1 MHELSRPKVAPCL
14 LWIAAN
20 LAASCLGITSATK
33 LRAAETE
40 YFFEGIV
47 SQTTV
52 YGTAGLKLPADVT
65 YAAPLTGVLTI
76 NDSAPLFSSS
86 SGGAYSSYNAV
97 SDLRVTVGGTTY
109 TKTAM
114 TGQYAFAPR
123 ERIEIYDNLT
133 SGTPGILL
141 DGFEA
146 SVGSEDTSDRSNW
159 RQTRMT
165 LALEERSPVPQ
176 AITSSS
182 LAGLQLSLSRF
193 TSGRTLEFYDSSLDL
208 TQSSHHYM
216 LGFTANI
223 TSLFRRTQVGD
234 VSGGSVVVADG
245 NQAVIGVATEG
256 TIDASAGSAEVA
268 SLDGATLNTGAGGA
282 TVTTLSS
289 GTINT
294 SGGTVTTEGGTFTG
308 SITGSG
314 GLSMDGDG
322 TLRLESANTFGGG
335 TFINSGTIEIA
346 RGDAI
351 GSAPIRIA
359 NNGKFRAVAGVAVA
373 NRVVAASPEAIYEH
387 VLGESDLITNL
398 APISNGIATADIAA
412 GDSAATTVTSNFNAN
427 GSVSLSGLNG
437 TSFLMVLD
445 LSGYIPQDA
454 TVADHYLGWLDAT
467 ANDGDGGWVNAVV
480 ANIGEP
486 GTLAGSYTTGYQAF
500 LDANGGWDGTTML
513 GAYGLDLPNQQVW
526 AVIDHN
532 SDFGVTNNG
541 ILVVPEPGTLAL
553 AGLGLAGI
561 AAGWRHRHRRTLVA
575 CLGIGLVAASV
586 PEAASAQDPIE
597 VTGGTAATI
606 PGTYVSGTYP
616 SVLVSGTSSTLT
628 VNEPLMIQGT
638 FDNTTV
644 LTIQSNGQLT
654 VNADVTLT
662 NEEEFSVSFTG
673 AIVGSGGVLDLQSG
687 TLSVGGSLQLS
698 GATAFQRTAGSYLVR
713 ALDLSD
719 GAAVTFRAG
728 DQLNNNGVFTVATSV
743 AIATGASLTLEQNLA
758 ADFVTLIGAGSTL
771 SRTAQT
777 LTLTELT
784 ISDGANLDLI
794 AGDFVDGISVGNYDP
809 GQTGSSTVNLA
820 PGATGLSAIALGLL
834 SNGSIPQLA
843 TIPYAVDYLA
853 LGGQSLTYR
862 SSNGIEDTIRNFVDV
877 GDNATLT
884 LEKDLTLT
892 GENGGLL
899 LASGGAINRNGF
911 SVSAP
916 SLYLQTGGSFTLD
929 ATATVTDSVSVN
941 VFDAAETATLTLAE
955 NLVLTGETAPF
966 GRGLSL
972 SGAGATLVRGEG
984 ITITATAAD
993 TELRVANSA
1002 DFTVRAG
1009 DTFTGA
1015 RLVAESGGLLK
1026 IASAQEVAT
1035 VSVAFTD
1042 FETSAPA
1049 ILTVNAPLTITG
1061 TDPGALAVDG
1071 GGQLAVNADVAVGD
1085 VVVSS
1090 FSDTSVLSLS
1100 AGTFTA
1106 DTMTVTSSSV
1116 TRSGGVYDIG
1126 TLTLQGS
1133 SMTFQA
1139 GDSLAGLALEDVAF
1153 PTEAAAAFSTATA
1166 LSLDSLSILGTSA
1179 LTLGSFDGS
1188 DAFVSDYGLRLAG
1201 DKAADLEPLVTA
1213 GRIIA
1218 PNFGE
1223 LTIFYDSAAGATYV
1237 STVPEPAGLSLAAFG
1252 LAAAAALRR
1261 RAGSRRDASD
1271 DRA

>member
-1 MHELSRPKVAPCL
+1 MHDLLPLKVAPFL
-14 LWIAAN
+14 LWIAVN
-20 LAASCLGITSATK
+20 LAASCLGITSAAK
-33 LRAAETE
+33 LRAAEVE
-40 YFFEGIV
+40 YVFEGIV
-47 SQTTV
+47 TLKTS
-52 YGTAGLKLPADVT
+52 YGTAGLKLPADIT
-65 YAAPLTGVLTI
+65 YGAALTGVLTI

-97 SDLRVTVGGTTY
+97 SDLRATIGGTTY

-123 ERIEIYDNLT
+123 ERVAIYENFT
-133 SGTPGILL
+133 SGTPGTLL
-141 DGFEA
+141 DAFQA
-146 SVGSEDTSDRSNW
+146 SVGSEDTSDLSNR

-165 LALEERSPVPQ
+165 LALEERSPAPQ

-182 LAGLQLSLSRF
+182 LAGLQLNLSRF
-193 TSGRTLEFYDSSLDL
+193 TSGRTLEFYDYSVDL
-208 TQSSHHYM
+208 TQSSYRYM
-216 LGFTANI
+216 LGFNANI

-268 SLDGATLNTGAGGA
+268 SLAGATLNTGAGGA

-335 TFINSGTIEIA
+335 TFINSGTVEIA

-351 GSAPIRIA
+351 GSAPVRIA
-359 NNGKFRAVAGVAVA
+359 NSGTFRAVAGVAVA
-373 NRVVAASPEAIYEH
+373 NTVVAASPEAIYEH

-454 TVADHYLGWLDAT
+454 TVADHYLGWWDAT
-467 ANDGDGGWVNAVV
+467 ANESAGGWVNAV
-480 ANIGEP
+480 AGNLGP
-486 GTLAGSYTTGYQAF
+486 AGNLAGSYTMGYQAF
-500 LDANGGWDGTTML
+500 LDTNGGWDGMAML

-541 ILVVPEPGTLAL
+541 ILVVPEPGTLVL

-561 AAGWRHRHRRTLVA
+561 AGGWRHRRRRTLVA
-575 CLGIGLVAASV
+575 SLGLGLVAASV
-586 PEAASAQDPIE
+586 PEVVSAQTGIE

-606 PGTYVSGTYP
+606 PGTYASGTYP

-628 VNEPLMIQGT
+628 VNEPLVIQGT
-638 FDNTTV
+638 FDNTAV
-644 LTIQSNGQLT
+644 LTIESNGRLT
-654 VNADVTLT
+654 VNSDVTVT
-662 NEEEFSVSFTG
+662 NEEEFGVSFTD
-673 AIVGSGGVLDLQSG
+673 ATVGSGGVLDLQAG

-698 GATAFQRTAGSYLVR
+698 GATAFQRTAGSYRVR

-728 DQLNNNGVFTVATSV
+728 DQLINSGVFTVANS
-743 AIATGASLTLEQNLA
+743 ISIDTGASLTLEQNLA
-758 ADFVTLIGAGSTL
+758 ADIVSLTGAGSTL

-777 LTLTELT
+777 LTVDELT
-784 ISDGANLDLI
+784 ISDGANLNLI
-794 AGDFVDGISVGNYDP
+794 AGDVIDGISVGNYDP
-809 GQTGSSTVNLA
+809 SQTGSSTVNLA
-820 PGATGLSAIALGLL
+820 PGATGLSGSFLGLV

-843 TIPYAVDYLA
+843 TIPYAVDYLT

-862 SSNGIEDTIRNFVDV
+862 SGNGIEDTIRNSVDV
-877 GDNATLT
+877 RDNATFT

-892 GENGGLL
+892 GENGGLA
-899 LASGGAINRNGF
+899 LASGGAINRSGF
-911 SVSAP
+911 SVSASSL
-916 SLYLQTGGSFTLD
+916 SLYGGTSFTLD
-929 ATATVTDSVSVN
+929 ATATVTDSVSVD

-955 NLVLTGETAPF
+955 NLVLTGETVPF

-972 SGAGATLVRGEG
+972 SGAGATLVRGEE

-1009 DTFTGA
+1009 DAFTGA
-1015 RLVAESGGLLK
+1015 RLVAESGGLLT

-1035 VSVAFTD
+1035 VSVAYTD
-1042 FETSAPA
+1042 FETNDPA

-1061 TDPGALAVDG
+1061 TDPGALTVEG
-1071 GGQLAVNADVAVGD
+1071 GGQLAVNADVTVGD

-1090 FSDTSVLSLS
+1090 FSDTSVLSLAS
-1100 AGTFTA
+1100 GTFTA

-1126 TLTLQGS
+1126 TLTVQGS
-1133 SMTFQA
+1133 SMTFQT

-1153 PTEAAAAFSTATA
+1153 PTAAAAAFSTSTA
-1166 LSLDSLSILGTSA
+1166 LALDSLSILGTSA
-1179 LTLGSFDGS
+1179 LTLGAFDGS
-1188 DAFVSDYGLRLAG
+1188 DAFASDYGLRLTG
-1201 DKAADLEPLVTA
+1201 DQATNLTSLVTA
-1213 GRIIA
+1213 GRIVA
-1218 PNFGE
+1218 PAFAD
-1223 LTIFYDSAAGATYV
+1223 LTVFYDPAAGATYV
-1237 STVPEPAGLSLAAFG
+1237 STVPEPAGLNLAVLG
-1252 LAAAAALRR
+1252 LAAAARVARGRR
-1261 RAGSRRDASD
+1261 RATR
-1271 DRA
+1271 